1 MVEDDKVTINFGDVQ
16 IDASDFKIENNK
28 SYPQNISRPSTHV
41 KYTWELSDESAA
53 LFKKIIIKKY
63 GENIKRCMA
72 CEYCTIIIDDTGA
85 FKDLKC
91 KLGTGKLSMISGDT
105 CLLPYGG

>member
-1 MVEDDKVTINFGDVQ
+1 MDDDKVTINLGNVR

-28 SYPQNISRPSTHV
+28 SYPQSIPRPNT
-41 KYTWELSDESAA
+41 KAEYIWNLSDESAA

-63 GENIKRCMA
+63 GDNIKRCMA
-72 CEYCTIIIDDTGA
+72 CEYCTIIIDNTGA
-85 FKDLKC
+85 FKDLEC
-91 KLGTGKLSMISGDT
+91 KLGAGKLSMISGNT